1 MLGIEA
7 GLDDGALR
15 AEPVLVVLRV
25 LHDGCHSAILVA
37 SEPTMQTSRTL
48 VFACAHLT
56 DERLFAHQVEALRDS
71 HDCRVFAFRDLP
83 TLGAMAEELLAH
95 APPRFTLIGLS
106 LGGYLAF
113 EIIRRQLHRL
123 ERLVLL
129 DTRATADND
138 AQRQGR
144 LADIA
149 KVQAGDIDA
158 LIPELPARWMHPDH
172 RERLAPLMA
181 SMARSIG
188 ARGQFNQ
195 QQAMLGRP
203 DSVAD
208 LRRVQVSTLVA
219 CGREDAVTPLA
230 EHERMRDAVPGARLE
245 VFEQCG
251 HLSTVEQPE
260 RVTALLTRWLAD
272 TRAA

>member
-1 MLGIEA
+1 M
-7 GLDDGALR
+7 
-15 AEPVLVVLRV
+15 
-25 LHDGCHSAILVA
+25 
-37 SEPTMQTSRTL
+37 PTRPTL

-56 DERLFAHQVEALRDS
+56 DERLFEHQVDALRSDY
-71 HDCRVFAFRDLP
+71 DCRVFAFRDLR

-113 EIIRRQLHRL
+113 EIVRRQLERI

-129 DTRATADND
+129 DTRAVADD
-138 AQRQGR
+138 EALRQGR

-149 KVQAGDIDA
+149 KVQAGGIDA
-158 LIPELPARWMHPDH
+158 LIPELPQRWVHRAH
-172 RERLAPLMA
+172 RERVGAAMA

-195 QQAMLGRP
+195 QQAMLARP
-203 DSVAD
+203 DSHAD
-208 LRRVQVSTLVA
+208 LRRVRVPTLIA
-219 CGREDAVTPLA
+219 CGREDMATPVA
-230 EHERMRDAVPGARLE
+230 AHERMRDCIPGAQLE

-251 HLSTVEQPE
+251 HLSTIEQPE
-260 RVTALLTRWLAD
+260 VVTSLLTRWLAD
-272 TRAA
+272 TRPA